1 MVTAATRIAQQ
12 PTEGRIGDMAISKTG
27 SQLPAFLCVGAQKA
41 GTTTLHA
48 LLSLH
53 PEIYLP
59 QQKELQYFSLH
70 YAEGLE
76 WYQNCFAGATSS
88 QCIGEITPYYLFHP
102 YVAERIA
109 NDLGKIRIIILLRD
123 PVARTLSHY
132 AHAYRHCFETLPLEQ
147 ALAMETSRLSGA
159 DNVLK
164 LSDGKHQQHQEC
176 SYLNRSLY
184 RMQVNRYWECFG
196 RENVLILPCERLF
209 SRPWQ
214 VLKKIFAFLNVSMI
228 SKPPRSMLRA
238 HKNQG
243 VSTRAQDLVQRLR
256 HELTDS
262 YQFASDELGWDT
274 SIPWLWLETEFF
286 FRGH

>member
-12 PTEGRIGDMAISKTG
+12 PTEGRMGDMAVSTAG
-27 SQLPAFLCVGAQKA
+27 SQLPTFLCVGAQKA

-59 QQKELQYFSLH
+59 PQKELQYFSLH

-76 WYQNCFAGATSS
+76 WYQNCFAGASPS

-132 AHAYRHCFETLPLEQ
+132 AHAYRHGFETLPLEQ
-147 ALAMETSRLSGA
+147 ALAMEPSRLLEA
-159 DNVLK
+159 DRVLK
-164 LSDGKHQQHQEC
+164 LSDGRHQQHQEC

-184 RMQVNRYWECFG
+184 RMQVQRYWEYFG
-196 RENVLILPCERLF
+196 RENVLIFPCERLF
-209 SRPWQ
+209 SRPWK
-214 VLKKIFAFLNVSMI
+214 VLKEVFAFLNVSTI
-228 SKPPRSMLRA
+228 SKPSRSILRS
-238 HKNQG
+238 HQNQG
-243 VSTRAQDLVQRLR
+243 DSVRAEDLDHDLVQRLR
-256 HELTDS
+256 HELVDS

-274 SIPWLWLETEFF
+274 SIPWLWSVE
-286 FRGH
+286 